1 MSVDWW
7 KIAQELWLL
16 KRVLTSPMSRELLLF
31 YATINKSTT
40 KLWVITYFSSAASI
54 FRADLLALLL
64 DEVAEMLFGASCC
77 LNRGGLRSLWE
88 SRENQDAVT
97 WERMKPKGLHSIFS
111 GIIKYRCLKA
121 CFIPAGNKHLRAVIL
136 WPYWVPPKKYLFQAI
151 KIEVQG
157 KNYYDITWAPTKM
170 PEGIVALNPEVSL
183 HCHMNRRSFL

>member
-1 MSVDWW
+1 
-7 KIAQELWLL
+7 
-16 KRVLTSPMSRELLLF
+16 
-31 YATINKSTT
+31 
-40 KLWVITYFSSAASI
+40 
-54 FRADLLALLL
+54 
-64 DEVAEMLFGASCC
+64 MLFGASCC
-77 LNRGGLRSLWE
+77 LNRGGLCSLWE
-88 SRENQDAVT
+88 SRENQDVVT

-157 KNYYDITWAPTKM
+157 KNYYDITWARTKM